1 MNERDFHL
9 VMRAKRQ
16 IHRETA
22 LRSMLIFGLLFSAAL
37 RLLGVE
43 LPFLYLMLF
52 VFLIIS
58 LIFSSDLIANF
69 GLVSKDDLIK
79 VIEKQLHSDPEML
92 TRYLNT
98 RSKNRVR
105 SKTAG

>member
-22 LRSMLIFGLLFSAAL
+22 LRSMLVFGLLFSAAL
-37 RLLGVE
+37 RLWGVE
-43 LPFLYLMLF
+43 FPFLYLMLF

-69 GLVSKDDLIK
+69 GLVSKDDLVK

-98 RSKNRVR
+98 TSRSRVE
-105 SKTAG
+105 S

>member
-1 MNERDFHL
+1 MNERDFQL

-22 LRSMLIFGLLFSAAL
+22 LRSMLIFGLLFAAAL
-37 RLLGVE
+37 RLLGIE

-52 VFLIIS
+52 VFLFIS
-58 LIFSSDLIANF
+58 LILSSDLIANI

-92 TRYLNT
+92 MRY
-98 RSKNRVR
+98 SDSASRVR
-105 SKTAG
+105 VGP

>member
-1 MNERDFHL
+1 MNERDFQL

-22 LRSMLIFGLLFSAAL
+22 LRSMLVFGLLFSAAL
-37 RLLGVE
+37 RLWGVE

-52 VFLIIS
+52 VFLVIS

-79 VIEKQLHSDPEML
+79 IIEKQLHSDPEML

-98 RSKNRVR
+98 RSKQRVR
-105 SKTAG
+105 S

>member
-1 MNERDFHL
+1 MNERDFQI

-16 IHRETA
+16 IQRETA

-37 RLLGVE
+37 RFLGVE
-43 LPFLYLMLF
+43 LPFLYLMMF
-52 VFLIIS
+52 VFLLIA

-69 GLVSKDDLIK
+69 GLVSKGDLIE

-92 TRYLNT
+92 TRYLN
-98 RSKNRVR
+98 SKIKI
-105 SKTAG
+105 SS

>member
-16 IHRETA
+16 IHREAT
-22 LRSMLIFGLLFSAAL
+22 LRSMLIFGLLFTAAL
-37 RLLGVE
+37 RFLGVE

-52 VFLIIS
+52 VFLLIS

-92 TRYLNT
+92 TRYLDT
-98 RSKNRVR
+98 RSRDRVE
-105 SKTAG
+105 SQTTD

>member
-9 VMRAKRQ
+9 VIRAKRQ

-37 RLLGVE
+37 RFLGVE

-52 VFLIIS
+52 VFLLIS
-58 LIFSSDLIANF
+58 LILSSDLIANF
-69 GLVSKDDLIK
+69 GLVSKGDLIE

-92 TRYLNT
+92 TRYSNS
-98 RSKNRVR
+98 RSRVKLG
-105 SKTAG
+105 S